1 MPSIPGSVL
10 EPTSSPRPK
19 VQESVIRKMTRL
31 AAQYNAVNLSQG
43 FPNEPPPRKVR
54 LALAQAVLSGN
65 VCSDDEGSRL
75 KESTENDLTESLL
88 RLLREP
94 SADGLKSS
102 TDELNQYSPPMG
114 RLDARRAVSQY
125 YQRLYGY
132 CVSEDDITL
141 TLGATEACATAL
153 RTVGSPGDK
162 VVLFEPF
169 HELYPSQCGI
179 FYLDPVFVTLRPCY
193 EKGTWNYDP
202 EELSDAIRGAK
213 ALILNT
219 PHNPTG
225 KVFREEDIKKIVELC
240 IENEVYIITDEIY
253 EHSERHPFGVSALF
267 FIDPEMPSLTRASE
281 QFPFFKCVIPV
292 QNIRSFRKPFQM
304 QPNGLSFAIP

>member
-1 MPSIPGSVL
+1 MSAV
-10 EPTSSPRPK
+10 THSPLLSKQK

-54 LALAQAVLSGN
+54 LALALAVMSGN
-65 VCSDDEGSRL
+65 VDSKDEGSRL
-75 KESTENDLTESLL
+75 KETSEEDLTLSLL
-88 RLLREP
+88 NLLSE
-94 SADGLKSS
+94 SDTAITESN

-114 RLDARRAVSQY
+114 RVDARRAVSKY
-125 YQRLYGY
+125 YEKLYDY
-132 CVSEDDITL
+132 AVSEDDITL

-162 VVLFEPF
+162 VVIFEPF

-179 FYLDPVFVTLRPCY
+179 FYLDPVFVTLRPSY
-193 EKGTWNYDP
+193 DDGTWNYD
-202 EELSDAIRGAK
+202 EDELKGALVAAK

-225 KVFREEDIKKIVELC
+225 KVFQPDDIRKIVDLC
-240 IENEVYIITDEIY
+240 IENQVYIITDEIY
-253 EHSERHPFGVSALF
+253 EHSESYGYCYLA
-267 FIDPEMPSLTRASE
+267 
-281 QFPFFKCVIPV
+281 
-292 QNIRSFRKPFQM
+292 
-304 QPNGLSFAIP
+304 

>member
-1 MPSIPGSVL
+1 MKAFLAPKRSAAALLTQAITSRTSLTSLFSSRSDMPSIPGS
-10 EPTSSPRPK
+10 EPTAPPQPK

-75 KESTENDLTESLL
+75 RESTENDLTESLL

-94 SADGLKSS
+94 SADGLTST

-132 CVSEDDITL
+132 SVSEDDITL

-193 EKGTWNYDP
+193 EKGTWNYD
-202 EELSDAIRGAK
+202 EKELSDAIRGAK

-225 KVFREEDIKKIVELC
+225 KVFGDEDIKKIVQLC
-240 IENEVYIITDEIY
+240 IENKVYIITDEIY
-253 EHSERHPFGVSALF
+253 EHSKRHPLDVSAF
-267 FIDPEMPSLTRASE
+267 FVIPSEMQSLTHAFE
-281 QFPFFKCVIPV
+281 
-292 QNIRSFRKPFQM
+292 
-304 QPNGLSFAIP
+304 